1 MNTTSTTVREA
12 LPQYVVEAARKSLVI
27 SLEDAQA
34 AINGHNATLLAD
46 LAAAVALAETDL
58 NLRAAL
64 NRVLYTSRNTTFS
77 YSCREKLAEYKALHA
92 LG

>member
-1 MNTTSTTVREA
+1 MNTNTTTVREA
-12 LPQYVVEAARKSLVI
+12 LPQSVVEAARKSLVI

-34 AINGHNATLLAD
+34 AINGHNDTLLEA
-46 LAAAVALAETDL
+46 LATAVALAETDQ

-77 YSCREKLAEYKALHA
+77 YSCREKLAEHKALHN
-92 LG
+92 LV